1 MVYGRSGLFHRT
13 LWANYESVVIR
24 DGFLRLVPSLSTAAE
39 LERKFRRLSKLTKLI
54 IAAST
59 FLSLNH
65 TVGTIQSE
73 SIHVKYTKFDLVRFF
88 LFFQTSCFRTGGAGF
103 NYNCSRKAWFTDA
116 KTFRQVTLVVY

>member
-65 TVGTIQSE
+65 TVGPIQSE
-73 SIHVKYTKFDLVRFF
+73 SIDVKYTKFDLVRFF
-88 LFFQTSCFRTGGAGF
+88 FVFSNLVFPDGWG
-103 NYNCSRKAWFTDA
+103 WF
-116 KTFRQVTLVVY
+116 